1 VTETPPPERK
11 RGRLWISLGE
21 GAAVLAVAIAALS
34 YWDTHREHVAEAGRA
49 AQESQ
54 ARSAFVIRAA
64 ADAAGRRLTLD
75 AVEPGQVIQS
85 QRYIFPRVI
94 LDHAMEVAAA
104 RPQID
109 VAWIDSGLDRA
120 LGAAHV
126 KGDGEARL
134 PVAIVSEYV
143 EDGETRQDKSLYVI
157 GYKWRPRFLG
167 GRQIILEGLSLRRRA
182 VAGDLQAQVDRDWRA
197 PPSR

>member
-1 VTETPPPERK
+1 MTEPPPPERK
-11 RGRLWISLGE
+11 RGRLWISIGE

-64 ADAAGRRLTLD
+64 ADAQGRRLTLD
-75 AVEPGQVIQS
+75 AVEAGQVIQS
-85 QRYIFPRVI
+85 QRYIFPRAI
-94 LDHAMEVAAA
+94 LDHPMEVAAA

-109 VAWIDSGLDRA
+109 AAWIESGLDRA

-134 PVAIVSEYV
+134 PVAIASDYV
-143 EDGETRQDKSLYVI
+143 EDGQAREDRSLYLI
-157 GYKWRPRFLG
+157 GYRWRSRFLV
-167 GRQIILEGLSLRRRA
+167 GRQIILQGLSLRRRA
-182 VAGDLQAQVDRDWRA
+182 VGGDLQALVDQDWRA
-197 PPSR
+197 PASR